1 MMKKFKGTGVA
12 VITPFKNDLS
22 IDFAA
27 MGRII
32 EHVIA
37 GGVNYIV
44 LLGTTGEASTLS
56 NDEKSALTSF
66 TVEAIGKRVP
76 LVLGIGGNNTSDVVS
91 YIRNSDLEGVEA
103 ILSVA
108 PYYNKPCQKGL
119 FQHFRQVALASP
131 LPVILYNV
139 PSRTASNIL
148 PETCLELAGSC
159 DNIIGIKESSG
170 NYENIMKI
178 MRDKPD
184 SFLVISGNDIDVLTM
199 AALGG
204 SGVISVLANAY
215 PAECS
220 ELVQHALK
228 NNFKTAREIQFR
240 FMEITELLFAEGNPG
255 GIKAIMS
262 NLNLCQ
268 NALRLPLV
276 PVSRSMQT
284 RIAKAMEALK

>member
-1 MMKKFKGTGVA
+1 
-12 VITPFKNDLS
+12 
-22 IDFAA
+22 
-27 MGRII
+27 
-32 EHVIA
+32 
-37 GGVNYIV
+37 
-44 LLGTTGEASTLS
+44 
-56 NDEKSALTSF
+56 
-66 TVEAIGKRVP
+66 
-76 LVLGIGGNNTSDVVS
+76 
-91 YIRNSDLEGVEA
+91 
-103 ILSVA
+103 
-108 PYYNKPCQKGL
+108 
-119 FQHFRQVALASP
+119 
-131 LPVILYNV
+131 
-139 PSRTASNIL
+139 
-148 PETCLELAGSC
+148 
-159 DNIIGIKESSG
+159 
-170 NYENIMKI
+170 MKI

-220 ELVQHALK
+220 EVVQNALK

-240 FMEITELLFAEGNPG
+240 FIEIMELLFAEGNPG

-268 NALRLPLV
+268 NTLRLPLV